1 MQVPSFILKHTTIK
15 WEKMWHF
22 YLLIAWW
29 NAVYTAMS
37 ISVLLFLQYAFWS
50 LFIAW
55 LAIAIWN
62 SVSFFSDWF
71 ITSLQKRFHSRTL
84 FLAWII
90 WMLISILFFLLFL
103 NPIFVF
109 LAAIIF
115 SVSFDIVD
123 ITSMSYI
130 MAKSL
135 PANYWSNLSYK
146 ETAKWVWM
154 IFWLLI
160 SWIILSAS
168 YFIWEISDWTIRM
181 TAEML
186 KIQNTDFESSLFIS
200 QLILL
205 AILFWLFF
213 FAFILFDRKVQVLS
227 KDYVIASFQ
236 ELKSATTEWL
246 RNSAILI
253 TKKTLENLE
262 TRKNQIELKST
273 WEKKS
278 VNWKEIFSEISSWI
292 ILLKQIFINYKKN
305 FSLFWLIIVITIF
318 SYWDTFLWT
327 FFPLFFTEFLKVQS
341 WWIANIPWSFLSLIL
356 IIPVLWFYPFFAK
369 MGDNHWRYKFIFWW
383 IWATAFAILLMWVLD
398 YSNFT
403 LFIILWLI
411 VSTSYVSVMSCIK
424 AETAWKIN
432 EFVAVESWKN
442 EIDTNVS
449 AWPLMMTNNFWN
461 IIWPVLWWFFI
472 DIIWFQWFFI
482 LFWVL
487 LWWFFIYSFL
497 RIKNITKP
505 SYILES

>member
-1 MQVPSFILKHTTIK
+1 MQVPSFILKHTEIK
-15 WEKMWHF
+15 GEKMWHF

-29 NAVYTAMS
+29 TAVYTAMS
-37 ISVLLFLQYAFWS
+37 ISVLLFLQHAFWS

-62 SVSFFSDWF
+62 SVSFFLDWF
-71 ITSLQKRFHSRTL
+71 ITSLQKRFHSRAL
-84 FLAWII
+84 FLAWIW
-90 WMLISILFFLLFL
+90 WMLISILFFILFS

-135 PANYWSNLSYK
+135 PVNYWANLSYK
-146 ETAKWVWM
+146 ETAKWFWM

-160 SWIILSAS
+160 SWIIIWAS
-168 YFIWEISDWTIRM
+168 YFIWTVSDWAIQI

-186 KIQNTDFESSLFIS
+186 KIQDANFESSLFIS
-200 QLILL
+200 QIILFLILL
-205 AILFWLFF
+205 WLFF
-213 FAFILFDRKVQVLS
+213 FAFILFDKEVKILS

-236 ELKSATTEWL
+236 ELKSVTIDWFK
-246 RNSAILI
+246 NSAISV
-253 TKKTLENLE
+253 TKKTLEKLE
-262 TRKNQIELKST
+262 TWKNQIELKST

-278 VNWKEIFSEISSWI
+278 VDWKEIFWEISSWI
-292 ILLKQIFINYKKN
+292 ILLKEIFKAHKKN

-327 FFPLFFTEFLKVQS
+327 FFPLFFTEFLKAQT
-341 WWIANIPWSFLSLIL
+341 WWLANIPWSFLSLIL
-356 IIPVLWFYPFFAK
+356 ILPVLWLYPVLAK
-369 MGDNHWRYKFIFWW
+369 MWDKHWRFKFIFWW
-383 IWATAFAILLMWVLD
+383 LWATALAVFMMWVMD
-398 YSNFT
+398 YSNFV
-403 LFIILWLI
+403 LFIIMWLI
-411 VSTSYVSVMSCIK
+411 VSVSYVAVMASIK

-432 EFVAVESWKN
+432 EFVAVEKWQN

-461 IIWPVLWWFFI
+461 IVWPIFWWLFI
-472 DIIWFQWFFI
+472 DWIWFQWFFI

-487 LWWFFIYSFL
+487 LLWFFIYSV
-497 RIKNITKP
+497 IKMKNITSP
-505 SYILES
+505 SYVLES